1 MTRDKTCCFTGHR
14 VIPYND
20 MKAVERKTAE
30 YIRRLIDKGVEEF
43 IAGGAAGFD
52 MLAERLVLCEK
63 KNNPSVKLKIA
74 VPCPGQD
81 KWYRSEEKELYKR
94 ILSEAD
100 EVIYVSDMYYSGCMQ
115 KRNRYMADR
124 SAYLISYCTKD
135 SGGSYYT
142 KRYALRN
149 GLFVLDVI

>member
-1 MTRDKTCCFTGHR
+1 MTKDKTCCFTGHR
-14 VIPYND
+14 VIPYSEAE
-20 MKAVERKTAE
+20 KIERRTSE
-30 YIRRLIDKGVEEF
+30 YIKRLLDKGVNEF

-52 MLAERLVLCEK
+52 MLAERLVLEEK
-63 KNNPSVKLKIA
+63 KKDPSIKLKIA

-81 KWYRSEEKELYKR
+81 KWYGTSEKTMYQK

-124 SAYLISYCTKD
+124 SAYLIAYCTKD

>member
-1 MTRDKTCCFTGHR
+1 MTKEKTCCFTGHR
-14 VIPYND
+14 VIPYREAE
-20 MKAVERKTAE
+20 AVRIKTAE
-30 YIRRLIDKGVEEF
+30 YIRRLLDKGVNEF

-52 MLAERLVLCEK
+52 MLAERLVLEEK
-63 KNNPSVKLKIA
+63 KKDPSIKLKIA

-81 KWYRSEEKELYKR
+81 KWYGYEEKAFYHK

-100 EVIYVSDMYYSGCMQ
+100 EVVCVSDMYYSGCMQ
-115 KRNRYMADR
+115 KRNRYMADQ
-124 SAYLISYCTKD
+124 STYLIAYCTKD

-142 KRYALRN
+142 RRYALRN